1 MPKIDRTL
9 ALDSEVL
16 ERGERY
22 CQLYGTTL
30 SQLVSDFL
38 SNLPL
43 EREEQHLTP
52 TVRRLLGVAG
62 RDVDEAD
69 YRAYLLE
76 KYGRLS

>member
-1 MPKIDRTL
+1 MAKVETIL
-9 ALDSEVL
+9 VLDSKVV

-22 CQLYGTTL
+22 CLLHGTTL

-38 SNLPL
+38 SHLSL
-43 EREEQHLTP
+43 EREEQDLTP
-52 TVRRLLGVAG
+52 IVRRLLGVAAG
-62 RDVDEAD
+62 DLDEAD